1 MFILI
6 VNKEDTEILMLCAL
20 ADMDLETFEN

>member
-6 VNKEDTEILMLCAL
+6 VNRVDTEILMSCPL